1 MVFCWQEEM
10 NMNNFR
16 SRLLEAMSNRNMTA
30 TDLVIA
36 TGIDKGSIS
45 NYINGK
51 YIPKQDK
58 CFRIAEALDVDPG
71 WLMTG
76 DQVAVNRF
84 NKGVVLTIKETTNL
98 HKNPEFI
105 DLAIAWDKAEDW
117 QKSAVRKLLNMKEGL
132 K

>member
-1 MVFCWQEEM
+1 
-10 NMNNFR
+10 MNNFR

-51 YIPKQDK
+51 YTPKQDK

-76 DQVAVNRF
+76 DHVAVNRF
-84 NKGVVLTIKETTNL
+84 NKGVVFTIKETTNFQ
-98 HKNPEFI
+98 KDPEFI
-105 DLAIAWDKAEDW
+105 DLVLAWDKAEEW

>member
-84 NKGVVLTIKETTNL
+84 NKGVVLTIKETTNFQ
-98 HKNPEFI
+98 KDPEFI
-105 DLAIAWDKAEDW
+105 DLVLAWDKAEDW
-117 QKSAVRKLLNMKEGL
+117 QKSAVRKLLNMKEEL

>member
-1 MVFCWQEEM
+1 
-10 NMNNFR
+10 MNNFR

-84 NKGVVLTIKETTNL
+84 NKGVVFTIKGTTNL